1 MTVPQVREVLT
12 RLLRHPPPRPQ
23 QIAHEITAALVR
35 NEETRIYHWY
45 ARTGHFPPRLNPDG
59 SG

>member
-12 RLLRHPPPRPQ
+12 RLLRHPPPGPQ
-23 QIAHEITAALVR
+23 QIAREITDALIR
-35 NEETRIYHWY
+35 NEEARIYHCH
-45 ARTGHFPPRLNPDG
+45 ARTGHLPPRLNPGG

>member
-12 RLLRHPPPRPQ
+12 RLLRHPAPGSA
-23 QIAHEITAALVR
+23 QIAREITDVLVR
-35 NEETRIYHWY
+35 NELARIYHWH
-45 ARTGHFPPRLNPDG
+45 AHTGLFPPRLNPGG